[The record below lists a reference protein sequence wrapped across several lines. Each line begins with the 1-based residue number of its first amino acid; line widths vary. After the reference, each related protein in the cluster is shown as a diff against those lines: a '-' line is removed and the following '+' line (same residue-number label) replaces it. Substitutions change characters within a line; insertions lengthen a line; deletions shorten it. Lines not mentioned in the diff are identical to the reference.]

1 MQIEIQVYPI
11 IHLPHCLRLQNA
23 QVTEYGKIRYGIDGY
38 GLADKNMVK
47 VMSDESNASNGEF
60 LNVWKICPFYA
71 VWQTN
76 NFGPRIL
83 KRVMLSNLMMN
94 IYHDVYV

>member
-60 LNVWKICPFYA
+60 LNVWIEDLPFLCGL
-71 VWQTN
+71 TN
-76 NFGPRIL
+76 
-83 KRVMLSNLMMN
+83 K
-94 IYHDVYV
+94 